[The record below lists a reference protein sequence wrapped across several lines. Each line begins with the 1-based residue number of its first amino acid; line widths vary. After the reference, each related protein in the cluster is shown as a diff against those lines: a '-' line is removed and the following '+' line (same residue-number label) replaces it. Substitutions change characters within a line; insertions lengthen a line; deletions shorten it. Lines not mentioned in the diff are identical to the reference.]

1 MPVYRLY
8 FLDSGT
14 GAIQGHEDISSADD
28 VGAICLVNERALPE
42 PSELWLGS
50 RRVVRFGAVPAR
62 NLMPAAERPAFG

>member
-1 MPVYRLY
+1 VPVYRLY
-8 FLDSGT
+8 LLDSGT

-50 RRVVRFGAVPAR
+50 RLVVQFGAVPASILPT
-62 NLMPAAERPAFG
+62 NNIA

>member
-8 FLDSGT
+8 FLDAGT
-14 GAIQGHEDISSADD
+14 GAIDGHEDIASADD

-50 RRVVRFGAVPAR
+50 RLVVQFGIAPAS
-62 NLMPAAERPAFG
+62 RPPTNVIA